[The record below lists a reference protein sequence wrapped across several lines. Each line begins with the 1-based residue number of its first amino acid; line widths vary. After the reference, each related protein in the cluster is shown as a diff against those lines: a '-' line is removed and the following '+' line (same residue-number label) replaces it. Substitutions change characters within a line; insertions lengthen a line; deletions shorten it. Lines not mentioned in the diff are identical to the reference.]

1 MADKNTS
8 ISVSVVVPIY
18 NEEDNIKLLLE
29 RLIPSLKKLGR
40 SFEIIFVNDGSID
53 SSLNLLLEG
62 QKENEGLIR
71 ILDFKKN
78 YGQHMAIIAGFN
90 HVNGET
96 IITIDADLQ
105 NPPEEIYKLLEKID
119 EGYDYVG
126 SFRSSRNDTF
136 FRKYSSRLVNLVR
149 EKMTDIRMKDQG
161 CMLRAY
167 SKELIQNICESH
179 NHSTYIPALA
189 YTLSRKNTEVEV
201 MHDQRASG
209 ESKYN
214 LVRLI
219 RLNFDIFTGT
229 TILPLQLYTI
239 FGLAICAMNGGL
251 VTYLLIRRIIFGP
264 EAQGLFTL
272 FAVVFFLISVVILG
286 IGLIGEYL
294 GRLTLNLG
302 LQPKYEIKSVYD
314 YTKL

>member
-1 MADKNTS
+1 MEEKQACVS
-8 ISVSVVVPIY
+8 LSVVVPIY
-18 NEEDNIKLLLE
+18 NEEDNIELLLE
-29 RLIPSLKKLGR
+29 RLIPSLKKLNR
-40 SFEIIFVNDGSID
+40 TFEVVFVNDGSQD
-53 SSLNLLLEG
+53 QSLELLLEG
-62 QKENEGLIR
+62 QKKHTGFIR
-71 ILDFKKN
+71 IIDFKKN
-78 YGQHMAIIAGFN
+78 YGQHMAIIAGFDN
-90 HVNGET
+90 VKGD
-96 IITIDADLQ
+96 IVVTIDADLQ
-105 NPPEEIYKLLEKID
+105 NPPEEIYKLVEKID

-126 SFRSSRNDTF
+126 SFRSNRNDTF
-136 FRKYSSRLVNLVR
+136 FRKYSSRLVNIIR

-167 SKELIQNICESH
+167 SRDLVKNICDSH

-189 YTLSRKNTEVEV
+189 HTLSRKHTEVEV
-201 MHDQRASG
+201 MHDQRANG

-239 FGLAICAMNGGL
+239 FGLAICTMNGGL
-251 VTYLLIRRIIFGP
+251 VAYLLLRRLIIGP

-272 FAVVFFLISVVILG
+272 FAIVFFLISVVILG

-294 GRLTLNLG
+294 GRLTLNLS
-302 LQPKYEIKSVYD
+302 LQPKYEIKSIYD
-314 YTKL
+314 NQVS